1 MFKKQRHYFADIVL
15 SSQNYGF
22 SNSQVCMWELNHKEG
37 WAPKN
42 WCFWTMVLEKTLE
55 SPLDCKEI
63 KPVSRQRNQPWLFIG
78 STDAET
84 EAPTLWLP
92 GAKSWH
98 IRTDLN
104 AGKDLWEEKVTTVL
118 IPACASSSPGFRMMG
133 SAQSDISRV
142 TIYSLDVLLSQCGTS
157 LLLHVR
163 FLLLL
168 LDLHTGFTGGRSGGL
183 VFPSL

>member
-1 MFKKQRHYFADIVL
+1 MTKTKECTGKKKCLFLLLENSRPL
-15 SSQNYGF
+15 SLPWEPQTPF
-22 SNSQVCMWELNHKEG
+22 SSLGTLDFLSTCLGIDSLNSKV
-37 WAPKN
+37 
-42 WCFWTMVLEKTLE
+42 
-55 SPLDCKEI
+55 I
-63 KPVSRQRNQPWLFIG
+63 KPINPKENQLWILIRR
-78 STDAET
+78 TDAET

-92 GAKSWH
+92 GPKTWH
-98 IRTDLN
+98 IRTDLK
-104 AGKDLWEEKVTTVL
+104 AGKDLWEEEKVTTVL
-118 IPACASSSPGFRMMG
+118 SPACASSSPGFCMMG

-168 LDLHTGFTGGRSGGL
+168 LDLHTGFAGGRSGGL